1 MAVYVSGTLATLAG
15 GPFATHDAQTGIDG
29 WRTVADHA
37 TRDALGASPALR
49 YRQGMAV
56 YCLNTTGS
64 DGVSGL
70 WIANTAAPAGTDADW
85 TQFAGGGLSA
95 IANLDVL
102 ANISGGSAVP
112 TATTL
117 TSLIDAA
124 IGTTQGDI
132 LYRGSATWSVL
143 APGTTG
149 QLLASQGASANPHW
163 VTASGSGTV
172 TSVSWTGDGTIFTAS
187 ADTPVTTSG
196 TLTPASLIAQTAHYV
211 LAGPTSAGP
220 TAPTF
225 RALGTADLPTIPT
238 TGGGTALTT
247 IGTASQVLG
256 VNTGGT
262 GLEYKTI
269 AAGAN
274 VTITPTANTITI
286 ASSGGAGGYV
296 TVDNAGTPLTQRATI
311 NFTGAG
317 VTAADNS
324 GSTRTDITIPATVT
338 SVTFTGD
345 GVVTSST
352 PSGAVTTSGTVTATL
367 LTQTAHYVLAGPASA
382 GPTAPTFRALAA
394 ADLPTSGLTI
404 NEWVST
410 PIAATVT
417 GSAPA
422 TATTLTCTSANV
434 FTVALVA
441 SSVTTITIA
450 SLAVGQTVKISTFQP
465 GTGTPGTIAWTG
477 QTIRWSGGTAGQ
489 ATATASIGDTFILH
503 SPSSGIISGSVGC
516 PNF

>member
-64 DGVSGL
+64 DGLSGL

-196 TLTPASLIAQTAHYV
+196 TLTPASLIAQTANYV
-211 LAGPTSAGP
+211 LAGPT
-220 TAPTF
+220 
-225 RALGTADLPTIPT
+225 
-238 TGGGTALTT
+238 
-247 IGTASQVLG
+247 
-256 VNTGGT
+256 
-262 GLEYKTI
+262 
-269 AAGAN
+269 
-274 VTITPTANTITI
+274 
-286 ASSGGAGGYV
+286 
-296 TVDNAGTPLTQRATI
+296 
-311 NFTGAG
+311 
-317 VTAADNS
+317 
-324 GSTRTDITIPATVT
+324 
-338 SVTFTGD
+338 
-345 GVVTSST
+345 
-352 PSGAVTTSGTVTATL
+352 
-367 LTQTAHYVLAGPASA
+367 SA

-410 PIAATVT
+410 PVAATVT

-465 GTGTPGTIAWTG
+465 GTGTPGTIAWAG

-489 ATATASIGDTFILH
+489 ATATDSIGDTFILH
-503 SPSSGIISGSVGC
+503 SPSTGIISGSVGC

>member
-225 RALGTADLPTIPT
+225 RAL
-238 TGGGTALTT
+238 
-247 IGTASQVLG
+247 
-256 VNTGGT
+256 
-262 GLEYKTI
+262 
-269 AAGAN
+269 
-274 VTITPTANTITI
+274 
-286 ASSGGAGGYV
+286 
-296 TVDNAGTPLTQRATI
+296 
-311 NFTGAG
+311 
-317 VTAADNS
+317 
-324 GSTRTDITIPATVT
+324 
-338 SVTFTGD
+338 
-345 GVVTSST
+345 
-352 PSGAVTTSGTVTATL
+352 
-367 LTQTAHYVLAGPASA
+367 
-382 GPTAPTFRALAA
+382 AA
-394 ADLPTSGLTI
+394 ADLPSTGLTI
-404 NEWVST
+404 NEWVTT
-410 PIAATVT
+410 PTALSGSSALSFATV
-417 GSAPA
+417 SAYVV
-422 TATTLTCTSANV
+422 TLTASTAN
-434 FTVALVA
+434 TL
-441 SSVTTITIA
+441 TISNI
-450 SLAVGQTVKISTFQP
+450 AVGQCVTVTTLQGST
-465 GTGTPGTIAWTG
+465 GGGTITWAG
-477 QTIRWSGGTAGQ
+477 STIRWSGGTAGQ
-489 ATATASIGDTFILH
+489 ATAGANLGDVFKFY
-503 SPSSGIISGSVGC
+503 SPSSGVIMGAVAA